1 MSKLAEVRERHES
14 YRAHNEAIAECY
26 GQASESYI
34 DIAFLLSLL
43 DEFEA
48 LPGKIVERLFALGA
62 DGPKN
67 KIQRIQFMGGTYP
80 DNEIPQGGMCKTALI
95 TFIDEELRAIIARGA
110 E

>member
-1 MSKLAEVRERHES
+1 MTTLAEVRRCHKRDDRDLHGLSTHAGEKHVQR
-14 YRAHNEAIAECY
+14 
-26 GQASESYI
+26 
-34 DIAFLLSLL
+34 AFLLSLL